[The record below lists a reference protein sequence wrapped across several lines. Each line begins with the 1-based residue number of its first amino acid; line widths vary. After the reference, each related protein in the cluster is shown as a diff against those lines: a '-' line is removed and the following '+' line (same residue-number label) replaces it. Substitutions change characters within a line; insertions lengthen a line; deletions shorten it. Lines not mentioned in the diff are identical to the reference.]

1 MERAMKITASL
12 FLVAAVACGGSTQ
25 SNAHGTASYAKPP
38 DQGGKPVGPQQKS
51 DDLKVTVIVSG
62 AGNFDRVNQSLCSL
76 TSGSFTEQAQ
86 TSGSLSSN
94 GAYVASYTNESAS
107 STIVNPTCGLLK
119 NLHVTNVT
127 TLAVVASIPANDQN
141 CAAYCDAKAS
151 TSCSASDS
159 TCIANTT
166 ASCKANC
173 KGSQKISGA
182 GSLSSTGAADVNSKL
197 GNGSGAVDAKVDV
210 VLDTLTN

>member
-1 MERAMKITASL
+1 MKITASL
-12 FLVAAVACGGSTQ
+12 FLVTAVACGGSIQ
-25 SNAHGTASYAKPP
+25 SNTHGTASYAKPA
-38 DQGGKPVGPQQKS
+38 DQGGKPVAPQQKS

-62 AGNFDRVNQSLCSL
+62 AGSFDRVNQSLCSL

-86 TSGSLSSN
+86 TSSSLSSN
-94 GAYVASYTNESAS
+94 GAYVASYANESAGT
-107 STIVNPTCGLLK
+107 TIVNPTCGALK

-127 TLAVVASIPANDQN
+127 TLAVFASIPANDQN
-141 CAAYCDAKAS
+141 CSAYCDAKAS

-166 ASCKANC
+166 ASCKASC

-182 GSLSSTGAADVNSKL
+182 GSLSSSAAADVNSRL
-197 GNGSGAVDAKVDV
+197 GGGSGAVDAKVDLV
-210 VLDTLTN
+210 FDMLTN